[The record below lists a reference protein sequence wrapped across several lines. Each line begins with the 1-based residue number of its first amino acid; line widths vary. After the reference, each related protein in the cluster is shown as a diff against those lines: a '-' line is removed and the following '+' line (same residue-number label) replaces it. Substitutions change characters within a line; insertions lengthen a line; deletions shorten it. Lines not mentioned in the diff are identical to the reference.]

1 MLLFIIELIIM
12 ILAILLGLRT
22 AGALGCGIFAI
33 VAQLIMIFGFQL
45 PPGSAPVTAV
55 LIILS
60 IGIAGGTLQ
69 ATGGI
74 DYLVYIASR
83 VIERFPKSI
92 IFIAPMIVL
101 VFVFGIGTANIALS
115 LEPII
120 AKTAQKARIQPKR
133 ALTASVLTANLALLC
148 SPAAS
153 ATAYIISVLAG
164 YEISMGKYL
173 SIVLPTA
180 LISMLMLSTFCTF
193 VGRKEHVRDESERLV
208 QMPEVEIK
216 NDFSLKVKIGVI
228 SFLLCVMGIL
238 TFGIFPNLM
247 PQFNVNGDVVKV
259 EMTEI
264 VQFFMYLSATI
275 NLLLIK
281 INTSDILSS
290 NITQSAMG
298 ALFAVLGPGWLGATI
313 FNAPHNLKI
322 LKNDIGSIIS
332 EVPWLVIILVSVVA
346 MIIIS
351 QTATASIMV
360 PIVMSLGIPPIYFV
374 AMVQTLNVNFV
385 IPAQPTLLFAVELD
399 ETGRTRPTSFMI
411 PGFFVITVSVITGFV
426 IKTILGY

>member
-1 MLLFIIELIIM
+1 MLLFIIEIIIM

-83 VIERFPKSI
+83 VIERFPRSI
-92 IFIAPMIVL
+92 IFIAPMIVF

-120 AKTAQKARIQPKR
+120 AKTAQKAQIQPKR

-180 LISMLMLSTFCTF
+180 LISMLLLSTFCTF

-313 FNAPHNLKI
+313 FNAPL
-322 LKNDIGSIIS
+322 
-332 EVPWLVIILVSVVA
+332 
-346 MIIIS
+346 
-351 QTATASIMV
+351 
-360 PIVMSLGIPPIYFV
+360 SLIHI
-374 AMVQTLNVNFV
+374 
-385 IPAQPTLLFAVELD
+385 
-399 ETGRTRPTSFMI
+399 
-411 PGFFVITVSVITGFV
+411 
-426 IKTILGY
+426 